1 MLALNT
7 GYLGK
12 FWEQVLQ
19 KKENRKRRKKKNM
32 PERSVFNLFFELG
45 KERGPRS
52 VKLIYRFSQ
61 G

>member
-19 KKENRKRRKKKNM
+19 KKENIKRRKKKNM

-52 VKLIYRFSQ
+52 VKL
-61 G
+61 